1 MADLTY
7 KDYKPANARVLVDYT
22 KPPRDRVKFSYPE
35 NMTYSQALWR
45 FGYLSFQNATATA
58 FILLFCYFLEFTL
71 VFTITKFL
79 VELAI
84 NPSFV
89 LMLLSQSAY
98 AAPAPVP
105 NIFMLLSQ
113 SAYAAP
119 APVPNILEGGMALL
133 LAIITAISILFG
145 IPAILTWYYGKD
157 KEKLAGL
164 LPKMNYQIAL
174 IQRRFKTKYL
184 KIKPSKLT
192 GKKFILPHFSN
203 VFLNYKTTGDMA
215 DKLKKVRVVEYPYDY
230 YIKNHK
236 GKLSKQKVKNNFDF
250 LAIFEFASAPE
261 NGYLEIEWI

>member
-89 LMLLSQSAY
+89 L
-98 AAPAPVP
+98 
-105 NIFMLLSQ
+105 MLLSQ

>member
-45 FGYLSFQNATATA
+45 FGYLSFQDATVMA

-105 NIFMLLSQ
+105 NI
-113 SAYAAP
+113 
-119 APVPNILEGGMALL
+119 LEVGMALL
-133 LAIITAISILFG
+133 LAIITAVSILFG

-215 DKLKKVRVVEYPYDY
+215 DKLKKVRVVEYPYNY
-230 YIKNHK
+230 YIKNYK